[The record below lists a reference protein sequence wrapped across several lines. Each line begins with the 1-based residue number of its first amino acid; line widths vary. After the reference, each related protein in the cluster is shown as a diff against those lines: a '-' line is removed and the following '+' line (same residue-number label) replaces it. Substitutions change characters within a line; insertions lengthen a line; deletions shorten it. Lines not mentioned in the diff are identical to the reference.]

1 LVSFRGSLAR
11 SSERS
16 FATLAAIRRAS
27 TFVSS
32 LAAEIRC
39 MLSGKMVQ
47 HKIRVLVG
55 DRVQVELSSADL
67 SRGRLFTAWQRQRTA
82 RARRN
87 ASG

>member
-1 LVSFRGSLAR
+1 
-11 SSERS
+11 
-16 FATLAAIRRAS
+16 
-27 TFVSS
+27 
-32 LAAEIRC
+32 